1 MKEKMFRIL
10 LIILL
15 VVGVFTTG
23 TLLNL
28 LFAALFAG
36 DFIALQTSPIW
47 VVYCVLGFL
56 AILYIMLEE

>member
-1 MKEKMFRIL
+1 MKEKMLRVL
-10 LIILL
+10 LIVLL
-15 VVGVFTTG
+15 VVGVFITG

-28 LFAALFAG
+28 LFSALFAG